1 MLISVS
7 AFMFQRLAC
16 VREYT
21 CVKQF
26 LLELE
31 FSLHLGEDWSSLS
44 KVNVLSFSCDS
55 TDQWFYF
62 EFL

>member
-31 FSLHLGEDWSSLS
+31 FSLHLGED
-44 KVNVLSFSCDS
+44 
-55 TDQWFYF
+55 
-62 EFL
+62 